1 MSDYKIGRYLKIER
15 KNRNLT
21 QKEFLQGV
29 LSVSQ
34 YSRIESEEQDIKVSD
49 FIRILL
55 LNKINFTQFFNRY
68 LDDSDMLDSNKSLEK
83 IAQLFYNGDLSQI
96 NKMKSLVKDDKLLTL
111 ETKVIVAIL
120 EGNIKDLDE
129 NVKEE
134 ISNELN
140 KKDDWTRNKEFLQL
154 FSSSMQIF
162 SIERLNIYMKKILRE
177 YKDTISKES
186 YEVQR
191 RIASVCIN
199 YLGRAYNSTD
209 TVVDD
214 IIIFLKNLSENTD
227 LLMYKM
233 LRLYFVYLRQNNQEK
248 MNDILSLLREVGY
261 SQFIRNLPKNCKYT
275 NFDTN
280 KYF

>member
-29 LSVSQ
+29 LSVYQ

-129 NVKEE
+129 NVKED
-134 ISNELN
+134 SVN
-140 KKDDWTRNKEFLQL
+140 
-154 FSSSMQIF
+154 FS
-162 SIERLNIYMKKILRE
+162 
-177 YKDTISKES
+177 
-186 YEVQR
+186 
-191 RIASVCIN
+191 
-199 YLGRAYNSTD
+199 
-209 TVVDD
+209 
-214 IIIFLKNLSENTD
+214 
-227 LLMYKM
+227 
-233 LRLYFVYLRQNNQEK
+233 
-248 MNDILSLLREVGY
+248 
-261 SQFIRNLPKNCKYT
+261 
-275 NFDTN
+275 
-280 KYF
+280 

>member
-140 KKDDWTRNKEFLQL
+140 NLLDLQ
-154 FSSSMQIF
+154 S
-162 SIERLNIYMKKILRE
+162 
-177 YKDTISKES
+177 
-186 YEVQR
+186 
-191 RIASVCIN
+191 C
-199 YLGRAYNSTD
+199 
-209 TVVDD
+209 
-214 IIIFLKNLSENTD
+214 
-227 LLMYKM
+227 
-233 LRLYFVYLRQNNQEK
+233 
-248 MNDILSLLREVGY
+248 MN
-261 SQFIRNLPKNCKYT
+261 
-275 NFDTN
+275 
-280 KYF
+280 

>member
-129 NVKEE
+129 NVKED
-134 ISNELN
+134 SVN
-140 KKDDWTRNKEFLQL
+140 
-154 FSSSMQIF
+154 FS
-162 SIERLNIYMKKILRE
+162 
-177 YKDTISKES
+177 
-186 YEVQR
+186 
-191 RIASVCIN
+191 
-199 YLGRAYNSTD
+199 
-209 TVVDD
+209 
-214 IIIFLKNLSENTD
+214 
-227 LLMYKM
+227 
-233 LRLYFVYLRQNNQEK
+233 
-248 MNDILSLLREVGY
+248 
-261 SQFIRNLPKNCKYT
+261 
-275 NFDTN
+275 
-280 KYF
+280 

>member
-214 IIIFLKNLSENTD
+214 NIIFLKNLSENPD

-261 SQFIRNLPKNCKYT
+261 SQFIRNLPKKL
-275 NFDTN
+275 
-280 KYF
+280 

>member
-140 KKDDWTRNKEFLQL
+140 KRMIGPEIKNF
-154 FSSSMQIF
+154 
-162 SIERLNIYMKKILRE
+162 Y
-177 YKDTISKES
+177 S
-186 YEVQR
+186 YLVVQ
-191 RIASVCIN
+191 C
-199 YLGRAYNSTD
+199 
-209 TVVDD
+209 
-214 IIIFLKNLSENTD
+214 K
-227 LLMYKM
+227 
-233 LRLYFVYLRQNNQEK
+233 
-248 MNDILSLLREVGY
+248 SLV
-261 SQFIRNLPKNCKYT
+261 
-275 NFDTN
+275 
-280 KYF
+280 

>member
-162 SIERLNIYMKKILRE
+162 SIERLNIYI
-177 YKDTISKES
+177 
-186 YEVQR
+186 
-191 RIASVCIN
+191 
-199 YLGRAYNSTD
+199 
-209 TVVDD
+209 
-214 IIIFLKNLSENTD
+214 
-227 LLMYKM
+227 
-233 LRLYFVYLRQNNQEK
+233 
-248 MNDILSLLREVGY
+248 
-261 SQFIRNLPKNCKYT
+261 
-275 NFDTN
+275 
-280 KYF
+280 